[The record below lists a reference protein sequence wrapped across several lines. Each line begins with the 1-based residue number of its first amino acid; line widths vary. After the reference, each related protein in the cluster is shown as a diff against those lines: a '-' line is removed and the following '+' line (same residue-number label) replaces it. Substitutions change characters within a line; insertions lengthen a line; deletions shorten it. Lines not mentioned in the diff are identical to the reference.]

1 MNQNKRLPIVVISGG
16 LITAPPKFSKETEMI
31 SARIG
36 ESLFEIARLSVPVI
50 ITAATDGKLLNGILK
65 SACGPLDYLYMR
77 TSLSIDN
84 PIILEEII
92 NLSSKFFVDRRL
104 GIDLAT
110 RVKDW
115 QPRTIRLIFFA
126 DKHIPYLTMVDQE
139 VIERLVEAYRCK
151 LKDELKGAVKIIGR
165 P

>member
-1 MNQNKRLPIVVISGG
+1 MNQIQRLPIVVISGG
-16 LITAPPKFSKETEMI
+16 LITAPPKFSKETKMI

-50 ITAATDGKLLNGILK
+50 ITAATDDKLLSEILE

-84 PIILEEII
+84 PILLKEII
-92 NLSSKFFVDRRL
+92 DLSSKFFVDRRL

-110 RVKDW
+110 CVKDW
-115 QPRTIRLIFFA
+115 QPWTIRLIFFA
-126 DKHIPYLTMVDQE
+126 EKHISYLTAIDQE
-139 VIERLVEAYRCK
+139 VVERLVEAHRCK
-151 LKDELKGAVKIIGR
+151 FKDELKSTIKIIGR